1 MVRTCPRSSWRYWF
15 LSLATALAWSAHQ
28 APSNNKPS
36 IIRQYSIDN
45 HAILETTRK
54 KKVFLKKSTYLSSP
68 TIRFHPY
75 ISNSFHSYIS
85 IPFQYLFSCNFLS
98 EGFSAQFMIRDQCN
112 FASCLLHRLTKSLIA
127 VDCQG
132 HATTCSETAR
142 KSLSLP
148 LKTFK
153 PDIIRILCFIFSFHS
168 QNFRFIEFIELY
180 CIELI

>member
-1 MVRTCPRSSWRYWF
+1 MPSWR
-15 LSLATALAWSAHQ
+15 
-28 APSNNKPS
+28 
-36 IIRQYSIDN
+36 RQG
-45 HAILETTRK
+45 RK
-54 KKVFLKKSTYLSSP
+54 KYFLRNRHTWVVLQFVFILIYQTLFILTYQS
-68 TIRFHPY
+68 
-75 ISNSFHSYIS
+75 
-85 IPFQYLFSCNFLS
+85 LFNISCNFLF
-98 EGFSAQFMIRDQCN
+98 EGFSAQFMIRYQCN